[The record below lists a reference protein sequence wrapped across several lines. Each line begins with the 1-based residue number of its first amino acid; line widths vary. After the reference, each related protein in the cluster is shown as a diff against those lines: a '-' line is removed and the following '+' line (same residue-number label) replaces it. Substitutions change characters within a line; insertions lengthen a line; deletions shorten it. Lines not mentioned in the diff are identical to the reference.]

1 MSAAAPVPAVLVGL
15 YGWAEKVEYSAFG
28 TAIAESRYAFAI
40 IEALHLFGLAA
51 AVGFLLLVDLRLLG
65 FAFRSQ
71 PVPRLLAQLRPWI
84 IGGFAVVFLTGVLL
98 FWSSAARMVANPAFA
113 IKLGLIV
120 LAGIN
125 ALYFELSIGR
135 RLAVRGGSAAVPVVV
150 PRAAQVAGAASI
162 GLWSLVIVFG
172 RLIPYLPSWI
182 EGVMP

>member
-1 MSAAAPVPAVLVGL
+1 MSAAAPVPAALVGL
-15 YGWAEKVEYSAFG
+15 YQWAEKLEYSAFG

-84 IGGFAVVFLTGVLL
+84 IGGFALVFVTGVLL

-113 IKLGLIV
+113 IKLGLIL

-125 ALYFELSIGR
+125 ALYFELSVGR
-135 RLAVRGGSAAVPVVV
+135 SLAVRSGSASSVAVPL
-150 PRAAQVAGAASI
+150 AAQVAGAASI

-172 RLIPYLPSWI
+172 RLIPYLPSWL